1 MPKSWLDQHLILI
14 RRAEYVPSW
23 FLTEKLSLHSWLPH
37 GYQNLVTRN
46 NSPWKLLENYFRTHP
61 FNNSVNS
68 SSLGAGDKQECL
80 WLINPLYL
88 WTKSNYQWAAYLNLN
103 HIALAL
109 CRTSTG
115 TTWTWTEKQYKKQS
129 PKTHYCIY
137 HWDFPSRPPQ
147 NQWPPLWRAVQEI
160 SLRPNS
166 QKSCA
171 SLEQHVSDFIDTVNL
186 HGGLYFPLCFA
197 LGNSE
202 PYIEPTFR
210 NFLVYRLTL
219 PLVWFYDSSLIS
231 SLP

>member
-1 MPKSWLDQHLILI
+1 MILDWE
-14 RRAEYVPSW
+14 AK
-23 FLTEKLSLHSWLPH
+23 LTLMAASWLP
-37 GYQNLVTRN
+37 NLVTRN

-88 WTKSNYQWAAYLNLN
+88 WTKSNSQWATYLN

-115 TTWTWTEKQYKKQS
+115 TTWTWIEKHYKKQS
-129 PKTHYCIY
+129 PKTHYYIY
-137 HWDFPSRPPQ
+137 HWDFPPRPPQ
-147 NQWPPLWRAVQEI
+147 NQWRAVQEI

-171 SLEQHVSDFIDTVNL
+171 SLEQHVSDFIETVNL
-186 HGGLYFPLCFA
+186 HGGLYFSLCFA

-219 PLVWFYDSSLIS
+219 PLV
-231 SLP
+231 